1 MKKPNEEPKGKAPAP
16 DSPSDIEQ
24 LGMSTTGFSPL
35 EFSSQP
41 FSSAFD
47 DSFDIIDDTSFMEF
61 ESFSTAMN
69 HPPPQPPST
78 TTTITT
84 TTGAVGPLPQ
94 PLECLHGNPVPPFLS
109 KTFDLVD
116 DPSLDPIISWGSTGA
131 SFVVWD
137 PMEFSRLVL
146 PRNFKHNNF
155 SSFVRQLNTYGFRK
169 IDTDKWEFF
178 NEAFQRGKKHL
189 LKNIQRRRSTQSQ
202 QVGSHIGT
210 SIDAGRP
217 GLEVEIELLRKER
230 SMLMQEVVD
239 LQQQQRRTVHHAGEV
254 NQRLESAEQRQ
265 KQMVSFLAKLF
276 QNPAFLARLRDKKEQ
291 RQIESPKARR
301 KFIKH
306 QHEAGNSETPK
317 GQVVRYQPDWKN
329 RTVSSETPELNPVS
343 FEQSPQYLSQ
353 DLAREISVGAENLT
367 LQLDKIMS
375 DELGALHEAMPTP
388 GIVGEGSSSYGLEDP
403 LSEGKNA
410 FNPSQDVLS
419 EYFVSFPDELS
430 REREFP
436 VFPPVGT
443 EGIIKQED
451 AWDPA
456 FNASVAASSCGNEL
470 WGNPVN
476 HGVPEFGGT
485 SGVSDIWDIGS
496 GSLGIDKWPAD
507 ESPMDKKE
515 SQGGQPEDDRP

>member
-84 TTGAVGPLPQ
+84 STGAVGPLPQ

-276 QNPAFLARLRDKKEQ
+276 QNPAFLARLRDKK
-291 RQIESPKARR
+291 
-301 KFIKH
+301 
-306 QHEAGNSETPK
+306 
-317 GQVVRYQPDWKN
+317 
-329 RTVSSETPELNPVS
+329 
-343 FEQSPQYLSQ
+343 
-353 DLAREISVGAENLT
+353 
-367 LQLDKIMS
+367 
-375 DELGALHEAMPTP
+375 
-388 GIVGEGSSSYGLEDP
+388 
-403 LSEGKNA
+403 
-410 FNPSQDVLS
+410 
-419 EYFVSFPDELS
+419 
-430 REREFP
+430 
-436 VFPPVGT
+436 
-443 EGIIKQED
+443 
-451 AWDPA
+451 
-456 FNASVAASSCGNEL
+456 
-470 WGNPVN
+470 
-476 HGVPEFGGT
+476 
-485 SGVSDIWDIGS
+485 
-496 GSLGIDKWPAD
+496 
-507 ESPMDKKE
+507 
-515 SQGGQPEDDRP
+515 

>member
-317 GQVVRYQPDWKN
+317 GQ
-329 RTVSSETPELNPVS
+329 
-343 FEQSPQYLSQ
+343 SPQYLSQ